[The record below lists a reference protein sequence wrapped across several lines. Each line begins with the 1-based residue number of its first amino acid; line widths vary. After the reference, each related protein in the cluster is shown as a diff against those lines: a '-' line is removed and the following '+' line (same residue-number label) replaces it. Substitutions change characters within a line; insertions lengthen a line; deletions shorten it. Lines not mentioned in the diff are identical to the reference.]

1 MLVRVSFRL
10 SDDMDENKIYLVLVN
25 EDFELTDEVAE
36 YFLKQEITV
45 LKYWEQLGILKLES
59 IHDLLMKDIKFIDH
73 IELDSTIKVIDEE
86 E

>member
-1 MLVRVSFRL
+1 
-10 SDDMDENKIYLVLVN
+10 MDENKIYLVLVN